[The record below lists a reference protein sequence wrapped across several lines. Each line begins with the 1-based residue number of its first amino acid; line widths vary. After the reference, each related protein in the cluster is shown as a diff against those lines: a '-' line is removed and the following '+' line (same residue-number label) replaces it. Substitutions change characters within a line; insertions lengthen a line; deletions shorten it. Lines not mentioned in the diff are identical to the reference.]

1 MMRLRLLIVTLS
13 LLAAASGTLFAQGLT
28 ITDSPPSGVVGTP
41 YAFQFTA
48 TGGSG
53 SYQWQWFP
61 LEPSGIRAHTTGP
74 VDEIPPGLTL
84 SPSGMVTG
92 TPTQSST
99 GFAVTVSVT
108 DAQNTDLA
116 GFMNFTIPIAKC
128 TPSFVPKQLPADD
141 VGITYPFFQFLG
153 QGCQAPYT
161 FTGPNSFV
169 GGPSAFP
176 LGIGLDSMTGVVSGT
191 PGTGTAGVYNI
202 SVTVMEAGGG
212 SLSMIF
218 PLTINPLPTVTNSS
232 PLPNG
237 VVGALYTPVTLT
249 PTGGT
254 PPYLGFRDSGLP
266 PGLTLNN
273 DGVLSGTPTKAGT
286 FTPSLGVTDSLN
298 VSSPTTFQLTI
309 TSASAQLQVS
319 PLSLAFNATANG
331 GVPPSQAVSIVP
343 ASSALPPYNFTIL
356 IDGGQT
362 NTPAPAWLSAKPS
375 ASGVA
380 PSQLVVSVN
389 QGSMPAGI
397 SSGRIRVIDSNG
409 LENDVAVGLTVN
421 ANPQQLVV
429 APSILHFT
437 ALEQSP
443 GAQTANLAIRTGGG
457 GGPLGFS
464 TSVVNGSSW
473 ISSVS
478 PSSGQTVANST
489 VSLQVTVNSSGLQI
503 GSYRDEIE
511 VSSAA
516 GNVAAPVTLFVGES
530 GSILAVNLTGF
541 RLQAEQGGGFSNA
554 QTIQILNPG
563 DPNSTVNWTAALVNS
578 ASWLALESTS
588 GTATATTPGSL
599 TFTLTSSATSMP
611 PGGYYALI
619 KISDSNSRNSP
630 QYVLVVL
637 DLGSSGSPALPD
649 PNPGGFFFAT
659 TAGGPQTSSQV
670 LTVNTS
676 SASAAPFQV
685 ATSTSNGGTWL
696 IANPTAG
703 SASGAA
709 PGTVNVAVNPTGLS
723 PGVYTGDVNVSIASA
738 LRTVNVTMVVV
749 SAGDAAGVAA
759 ARFERPAAVSCSAS
773 KVVLTETGL
782 VNNFAVPAGWPATL
796 IAQLNDD
803 CGGTLVGGSVVAS
816 FSNGDAPLT
825 LVGNGQNGT
834 YSASWQPGT
843 ATSQMVVTLNGT
855 SGTLQPAT
863 VQLNGGIAANQSQP
877 PVLTPN
883 GTLHNLNPVVGAPLA
898 PGTIVEVFG
907 SGLGPPVGVSPGVI
921 PLVNTFDNT
930 YVLIGPYQAPLYY
943 LSSGQLD
950 IQLPAELD
958 ATQQYPIVVS
968 ANNAITLPDTL
979 SIVPATPGVAAFAN
993 GGIIA
998 QHADYSLVTAAKPAK
1013 PGEVIIM
1020 YLAGLGA
1027 TNPSVASGQPAPS
1040 TPPLAE
1046 VTTPVTVTV
1055 ANQNAVVDF
1064 AGLTP
1069 GSAGLYQI
1077 DFQVPTTA
1085 SSGNLNVVVMQNGL
1099 TSNTTTL
1106 PVSQ

>member
-1 MMRLRLLIVTLS
+1 MMRLRLLIVTTS
-13 LLAAASGTLFAQGLT
+13 LLATASGTLFAQGLT
-28 ITDSPPSGVVGTP
+28 IVNSPPSGVVGTP
-41 YAFQFTA
+41 YTFQFMA

-61 LEPSGIRAHTTGP
+61 LQPSAVRAHTTGP

-108 DAQNTDLA
+108 DTQNTDLER
-116 GFMNFTIPIAKC
+116 FMNFTIPIATC
-128 TPSFVPKQLPADD
+128 TPSFAPKPLPADD
-141 VGITYPFFQFLG
+141 VSITYPFFQFIG

-161 FTGPNSFV
+161 FTGPNAFV
-169 GGPSAFP
+169 GGPNAFP
-176 LGIGLDSMTGVVSGT
+176 LGLGLDSMTGVVSGT
-191 PGTGTAGVYNI
+191 PGTGTAGVYDI
-202 SVTVMEAGGG
+202 SVTVTEAGGG
-212 SLSMIF
+212 SSSKTF
-218 PLTINPLPTVTNSS
+218 PLTINLLPTVTNSS

-237 VVGALYTPVTLT
+237 IVGALYTPVTLI

-254 PPYLGFRDSGLP
+254 LPYLGFRDSGLP
-266 PGLTLNN
+266 PGLVLNN
-273 DGVLSGTPTKAGT
+273 NGVLSGTPTKAGT

-298 VSSPTTFQLTI
+298 ASSPTTFQITI
-309 TSASAQLQVS
+309 TTASAQLQVS

-331 GVPPSQAVSIVP
+331 GVPPPQAVSVVP
-343 ASSALPPYNFTIL
+343 AASALPPYNFTIL
-356 IDGGQT
+356 IDGGQA

-389 QGSMPAGI
+389 QGSMPAG
-397 SSGRIRVIDSNG
+397 SYSGRIRVIDSNS
-409 LENDVAVGLTVN
+409 LENDVSVSLNVSAT
-421 ANPQQLVV
+421 PQQLLV
-429 APSILHFT
+429 APGILHFT

-443 GAQTANLAIRTGGG
+443 GAQTANLAVSAGGG

-464 TSVVNGSSW
+464 TSVLGGSSW

-503 GSYRDEIE
+503 GSYRDEIA

-516 GNVAAPVTLFVGES
+516 GNVDVPVTLFVGES

-541 RLQAEQGGGFSNA
+541 RLQAQQGGGFSNA

-578 ASWLALESTS
+578 ASWLSLESTS
-588 GTATATTPGSL
+588 GTATAATPGL
-599 TFTLTSSATSMP
+599 LRFTLTSSATSMP

-637 DLGSSGSPALPD
+637 DLASSGSPALPD

-659 TAGGPQTSSQV
+659 TAGGAQTSSQV
-670 LTVNTS
+670 LTINTS
-676 SASAAPFQV
+676 SAAAVPFQA
-685 ATSTSNGGTWL
+685 ATSTSDGGTWL
-696 IANPTAG
+696 IANPTSG
-703 SASGAA
+703 SSSGANA
-709 PGTVNVAVNPTGLS
+709 GTVNVAVNPAGLA
-723 PGVYTGDVNVSIASA
+723 PGVYSGDVNVSIASA
-738 LRTVNVTMVVV
+738 LRTANVMMVVLPAGDTAGTA
-749 SAGDAAGVAA
+749 SAGSARPRAA
-759 ARFERPAAVSCSAS
+759 SCTAS

-825 LVGNGQNGT
+825 LAGNGQNGT

-843 ATSQMVVTLNGT
+843 ATAQMVVTLNGT
-855 SGTLQPAT
+855 SGALQPAT
-863 VQLNGGIAANQSQP
+863 VQLNGGIATNQSQP
-877 PVLTPN
+877 PVLAPN

-998 QHADYSLVTAAKPAK
+998 QHTDYSLVTAASPAK
-1013 PGEVIIM
+1013 PGEVIII

-1027 TNPSVASGQPAPS
+1027 TNPSVASGMPAPS

-1046 VTTPVTVTV
+1046 VTLPVTVTV
-1055 ANQNAVVDF
+1055 DNQNAVVDF

-1077 DFQVPTTA
+1077 DFQVPTSA
-1085 SSGNLNVVVMQNGL
+1085 STGNLNVVVMQNGL

-1106 PVSQ
+1106 SVSQ